1 MSSRIAA
8 VVAVLV
14 TLACG
19 RSTNADA
26 TAAQITT
33 APKPAGSV
41 EAKRYSARGVLKN
54 IDVAKK
60 RVSIAHEDIP
70 GFMNAMTMP
79 FDVKDASLLTGLA
92 VGDTVSFSFT
102 VDDAGYMVID
112 RIEKAK

>member
-1 MSSRIAA
+1 MKFQL
-8 VVAVLV
+8 VAIVL

-19 RSTNADA
+19 RSTGADV
-26 TAAQITT
+26 AAATT
-33 APKPAGSV
+33 APVTASV
-41 EAKRYSARGVLKN
+41 EATRYSARGVLKN
-54 IDVAKK
+54 IDVPKK

-92 VGDTVSFSFT
+92 VGDTVTFSFT
-102 VDDAGYMVID
+102 VDDKGYMVVD

>member
-1 MSSRIAA
+1 MNAWIALA
-8 VVAVLV
+8 AVLV

-19 RSTNADA
+19 RSTNAEA
-26 TAAQITT
+26 TSAQITT
-33 APKPAGSV
+33 APKPASGV
-41 EAKRYSARGVLKN
+41 EAKRYTVRGVIKN

-92 VGDTVSFSFT
+92 VGDAVSFSFT
-102 VDDAGYMVID
+102 VDDGGNMLID

>member
-1 MSSRIAA
+1 MKSAVAIA
-8 VVAVLV
+8 AVLV

-19 RSTNADA
+19 RTNADA
-26 TAAQITT
+26 TAALLSA
-33 APKPAGSV
+33 APKPATSV

-54 IDVAKK
+54 VDVAKK

-79 FDVKDASLLTGLA
+79 FDVKDASLLAGLA
-92 VGDTVSFSFT
+92 VGDTVTFSFT
-102 VDDAGYMVID
+102 VDDSGYLIID